1 MRLMFVLLLW
11 FALPAQAQAQENDA
25 QEAAKPPACTERQFR
40 AFDFW
45 IGDWEVSSNGELAGV
60 NTITSILGGCALQEN
75 WQGAGPGA
83 VNGSSF
89 NIYDRAT
96 DQWHQTW
103 VDDSGTLLELNGG
116 IRAGAMVLTG
126 ARPATDGKGMTTHR
140 ISWTRI
146 GDGTVRQLWE
156 ASKDEKSWTILFD
169 GLYTRKDD
177 QK

>member
-1 MRLMFVLLLW
+1 MRLMFVLLLCIT
-11 FALPAQAQAQENDA
+11 LPALAQENDV
-25 QEAAKPPACTERQFR
+25 QEAAKPPACTERQYR

-45 IGDWEVSSNGELAGV
+45 LGEWEVSSNGELAGV
-60 NTITSILGGCALQEN
+60 NTITSILGGCALHES
-75 WQGAGPGA
+75 WQGAGLGG
-83 VNGSSF
+83 VSGSSF

-96 DQWHQTW
+96 GQWHQTW

-116 IRAGAMVLTG
+116 MRAGAMVLTG
-126 ARPATDGKGMTTHR
+126 ERPATDGKGVTKHR
-140 ISWTRI
+140 ISWSRN

-177 QK
+177 QG